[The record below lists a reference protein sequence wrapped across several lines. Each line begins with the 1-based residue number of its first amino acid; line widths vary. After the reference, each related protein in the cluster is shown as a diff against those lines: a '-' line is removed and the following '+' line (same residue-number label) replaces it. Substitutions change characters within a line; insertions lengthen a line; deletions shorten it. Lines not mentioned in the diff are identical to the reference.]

1 MEKTKRLVNKK
12 KNKEKKVTDR
22 GLGVTMV
29 VKKNTAR
36 KINLK
41 NKLPTEVKG
50 NRDSKHKKPNNN

>member
-12 KNKEKKVTDR
+12 KQGEKSYRQRVR
-22 GLGVTMV
+22 SNSGS
-29 VKKNTAR
+29 KKNTAR